1 MILDLATSIGAQIIR
16 ASSTHLW
23 FGFWSIY
30 INIILTPKLTKH
42 LMYIYLAHMFRAFVK
57 LQQADGSFSM
67 TGSRKVKENFYMRFG
82 EEKLGPASNN
92 QMHQTKQHSKT
103 LMKIKGPHQS
113 HHLLV
118 TLPLWMKTSD
128 SRRRMG
134 CWTLSSQV
142 WKGSARNFLIWLP
155 NIHHMQKR
163 RKRMKGQCCLEWD

>member
-1 MILDLATSIGAQIIR
+1 MHRLLELLLHISDLDFVPYYILFLKK
-16 ASSTHLW
+16 
-23 FGFWSIY
+23 
-30 INIILTPKLTKH
+30 LTPKLKKH
-42 LMYIYLAHMFRAFVK
+42 LSMLQMFRAFVK

-134 CWTLSSQV
+134 C
-142 WKGSARNFLIWLP
+142 
-155 NIHHMQKR
+155 
-163 RKRMKGQCCLEWD
+163 